1 MPGCASGFWLTRLCS
16 LPWNGLSA
24 ALQWIHASSAC
35 GVVVVTN
42 SSSDRKHSVQLD
54 SYAPTGNWNP
64 GALTSSAAASGLS
77 ADFSIDGSY
86 SPDLSVLNLT
96 AIAPASPQA
105 PPAPEAGSSRDAR
118 DESSGPT
125 KKLSVAIP
133 RDLHR
138 LLKKIALDDDITMG
152 QLITDLLT
160 SSLRESGQLP

>member
-1 MPGCASGFWLTRLCS
+1 M
-16 LPWNGLSA
+16 
-24 ALQWIHASSAC
+24 
-35 GVVVVTN
+35 TN
-42 SSSDRKHSVQLD
+42 NSSDRKHSVQLD
-54 SYAPTGNWNP
+54 SYAPTGHWNP
-64 GALTSSAAASGLS
+64 GALTSSAPAPGLS
-77 ADFSIDGSY
+77 ADFSIDGAY

-105 PPAPEAGSSRDAR
+105 PPTPEPGSAKEAR
-118 DESSGPT
+118 EESNGPT

-160 SSLRESGQLP
+160 SSLRESGKLP

>member
-1 MPGCASGFWLTRLCS
+1 
-16 LPWNGLSA
+16 
-24 ALQWIHASSAC
+24 
-35 GVVVVTN
+35 VTN
-42 SSSDRKHSVQLD
+42 SSSNRKHSVQLD
-54 SYAPTGNWNP
+54 SYVPTGHWNP
-64 GALTSSAAASGLS
+64 GALTSSAAAPGLS
-77 ADFSIDGSY
+77 ADFAIDGAY

-105 PPAPEAGSSRDAR
+105 PPTPEPSSAKEAR
-118 DESSGPT
+118 EESSGPT

-160 SSLRESGQLP
+160 NSLRESGKLP

>member
-1 MPGCASGFWLTRLCS
+1 MK
-16 LPWNGLSA
+16 N
-24 ALQWIHASSAC
+24 ISSH
-35 GVVVVTN
+35 
-42 SSSDRKHSVQLD
+42 RKHSVQLN
-54 SYAPTGNWNP
+54 SYASTASWNS
-64 GALTSSAAASGLS
+64 GLITSSAPAPGLS

-96 AIAPASPQA
+96 AIAPPSPQS
-105 PPAPEAGSSRDAR
+105 PTTPVPVSSKDAKT
-118 DESSGPT
+118 ESGGPT

-152 QLITDLLT
+152 QLITNVLT